1 MLMKKER
8 KKETKEEKGERN
20 FENSVGMGPPETL
33 AEQTLDAPPRLTS
46 GDRLGK

>member
-8 KKETKEEKGERN
+8 NKETKEEKGERN
-20 FENSVGMGPPETL
+20 FENSVGMGTETL
-33 AEQTLDAPPRLTS
+33 PVQTLDAPPRLTS